1 MKECCRKYLGEQLG
15 NDMEVINVI
24 YAEYVSSIGDKMAE
38 ADAAVAAGAWDTLDK
53 VAHTIKGNA
62 LTVGDQQMADVAI
75 ALRGVAK
82 QQDRGGVDRLI
93 ADMKALATQL

>member
-1 MKECCRKYLGEQLG
+1 
-15 NDMEVINVI
+15 MEVINVI
-24 YAEYVSSIGDKMAE
+24 YAEYVSSIDDKMAE

-62 LTVGDQQMADVAI
+62 LTAGDQQMADVAI

-82 QQDRGGVDRLI
+82 QQDSGGVDRLI